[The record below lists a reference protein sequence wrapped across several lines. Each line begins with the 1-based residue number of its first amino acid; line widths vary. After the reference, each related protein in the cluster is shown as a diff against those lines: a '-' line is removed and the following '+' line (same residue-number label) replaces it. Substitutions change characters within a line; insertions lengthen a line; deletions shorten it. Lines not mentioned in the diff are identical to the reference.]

1 MGDGSVT
8 LTIRT
13 MDGRLVRR
21 VDMKTTNGVSVVPV
35 QVSNLPKGQYVLTR
49 TQGGQAISE
58 IFLKR

>member
-1 MGDGSVT
+1 
-8 LTIRT
+8 

-21 VDMKTTNGVSVVPV
+21 VDMKTTNGVSAVPV
-35 QVSNLPKGQYVLTR
+35 QVSNLAKGQYVLTR